1 MGTKVNLIS
10 GRTIVQGQN
19 LDNKLSEAYF
29 NEVATCELNGSDME
43 KLGVAA
49 DERVKVKTNF
59 GEVVVKAKEKAGTPE
74 GVIFIPMGPWANAL
88 VSGDTHGA
96 GMPSF
101 KGIDAEIEPTEEE
114 VLHVKELMKTYMG

>member
-1 MGTKVNLIS
+1 MRTKVNLTS

-29 NEVATCELNGSDME
+29 NEVATCELNESDME

-49 DERVKVKTNF
+49 DERGKVKTSY

-96 GMPSF
+96 GMPSY
-101 KGIDAEIEPTEEE
+101 KCIDAEVEPTEEA
-114 VLHVKELMKTYMG
+114 VLQVKALMKTYME

>member
-19 LDNKLSEAYF
+19 LDSKLSEAYF

-49 DERVKVKTNF
+49 DERVKVKTNY

-74 GVIFIPMGPWANAL
+74 GVIFIPMGPWANAV

-96 GMPSF
+96 GMPSY
-101 KGIDAEIEPTEEE
+101 KGIDAEIEKTEEE
-114 VLHVKELMKTYMG
+114 VLQVKELMKTYME

>member
-1 MGTKVNLIS
+1 M
-10 GRTIVQGQN
+10 QGQN
-19 LDNKLSEAYF
+19 LDSKLSEAYF

-49 DERVKVKTNF
+49 DERVKVKTNY

-96 GMPSF
+96 GMPSY

-114 VLHVKELMKTYMG
+114 VLQVKALMKTYME

>member
-49 DERVKVKTNF
+49 DERVKIKTNY

-96 GMPSF
+96 GMPSY

-114 VLHVKELMKTYMG
+114 VLQVKALMKTYMK

>member
-49 DERVKVKTNF
+49 DERVKVKTNY

-96 GMPSF
+96 GMPSY

-114 VLHVKELMKTYMG
+114 VLQVKALMKTYME

>member
-49 DERVKVKTNF
+49 DERVKIKTNY

-96 GMPSF
+96 GMPSY

-114 VLHVKELMKTYMG
+114 VLQVKALMKTYME